1 MSLVPSTVAEWLT
14 GRAIYGQAENT
25 DLRASWGE
33 VSLESEVLSPI
44 AAAADA
50 AAEAD
55 RQLAF
60 LGQPLAEEVIEIEG
74 ELAGLL
80 GTCQRIICDRAGYAD
95 GPAVL
100 VIGAEEQDGGV
111 TRLTVLRPMGVAA

>member
-14 GRAIYGQAENT
+14 GRAIYAQAE
-25 DLRASWGE
+25 DAALRASWGD
-33 VSLESEVLSPI
+33 VAIESEVLSPI

-50 AAEAD
+50 DLEAA

-60 LGQPLAEEVIEIEG
+60 LAQPLAEEVIEVEG
-74 ELAGLL
+74 ELVGLL
-80 GTCQRIICDRAGYAD
+80 GTCQRIACDRAGYAD
-95 GPAVL
+95 APAVL
-100 VIGAEEQDGGV
+100 IIGAEEQDCGT

>member
-1 MSLVPSTVAEWLT
+1 MSLVPSTVQEWLT
-14 GRAIYGQAENT
+14 GRAVFSRAEDT
-25 DLRASWGE
+25 ALRDSWGN
-33 VSLESEVLSPI
+33 VAVESEIVSPI

-50 AAEAD
+50 ATEAA

-60 LGQPLAEEVIEIEG
+60 LGQPFAEEVIEVPGDQI
-74 ELAGLL
+74 GLL
-80 GTCQRIICDRAGYAD
+80 GTVQRIVCDRAGYAT

-111 TRLTVLRPMGVAA
+111 TRLTVLRPMGVPA

>member
-14 GRAIYGQAENT
+14 GRAIYAQAE
-25 DLRASWGE
+25 DGGLRASWGE

-60 LGQPLAEEVIEIEG
+60 LGQPIAEEVIEVEG
-74 ELAGLL
+74 GMVSLL
-80 GTCQRIICDRAGYAD
+80 GTCQRIVCDRAGYAD

-100 VIGAEEQDGGV
+100 VIGAEEQDTGV

>member
-1 MSLVPSTVAEWLT
+1 MSLVPSTVAEWLA
-14 GRAIYGQAENT
+14 GRAIYAQAE
-25 DLRASWGE
+25 DVALRASWGD
-33 VSLESEVLSPI
+33 VAIESEALSPI

-55 RQLAF
+55 RQLIF
-60 LGQPLAEEVIEIEG
+60 LAQPLAEEVIEVEG
-74 ELAGLL
+74 ELVGML
-80 GTCQRIICDRAGYAD
+80 GTCQRIVCDRAGYAE

-100 VIGAEEQDGGV
+100 VIGAEEQDSGM

>member
-1 MSLVPSTVAEWLT
+1 MLLPPGVIDW
-14 GRAIYGQAENT
+14 Q
-25 DLRASWGE
+25 D
-33 VSLESEVLSPI
+33 
-44 AAAADA
+44 DA
-50 AAEAD
+50 MPA
-55 RQLAF
+55 QMILARL
-60 LGQPLAEEVIEIEG
+60 LGQPIAEEVIEIEG

>member
-1 MSLVPSTVAEWLT
+1 MSLVPSTVAEWLA
-14 GRAIYGQAENT
+14 GRAIYAQAE
-25 DLRASWGE
+25 DVALRASWGD
-33 VSLESEVLSPI
+33 VAIESEALSPI

-55 RQLAF
+55 RQLIF
-60 LGQPLAEEVIEIEG
+60 LAQPLAEEVIEVEG
-74 ELAGLL
+74 ELVGML
-80 GTCQRIICDRAGYAD
+80 GTCQRIVCDRAGYAE

-100 VIGAEEQDGGV
+100 VIGAEEQDNGM

>member
-1 MSLVPSTVAEWLT
+1 MSLVPSTIAEWLT
-14 GRAIYGQAENT
+14 GRAIYAQAE
-25 DLRASWGE
+25 DVALRASWGE

-60 LGQPLAEEVIEIEG
+60 LGQPIAEEVIEIEG
-74 ELAGLL
+74 ELVGLL
-80 GTCQRIICDRAGYAD
+80 GSCQRIVCDRAGYAD